1 MAASKL
7 IRGQEFQAEHS
18 RQSWATEREGP
29 FPALAPGGSERLE
42 FRPYARAV
50 AIQDRDASLQAKTGP
65 TGVTGIEIEG
75 AAHHLGKRLVRVAEN
90 DHVGIFAND
99 AAVERRSGRA
109 DIHDMMDEKFA
120 AIELD
125 DLGFLEGES
134 GVGVA
139 QHRGDGR
146 DAFQLQDQPRQ
157 ADIAGVENV
166 VHAVEERRDFRVQ
179 VVVGV
184 GKNANFHLRQGSLAR
199 RRHQSMF
206 RAADS
211 WPPAQPALASSGFA
225 SPAGSLAASAPS
237 GAAFS
242 RADSAASPSFMTPAN
257 RPVNSP
263 PPRTVLRKN
272 SQVGG

>member
-1 MAASKL
+1 MRPLALKPQATTASK
-7 IRGQEFQAEHS
+7 H
-18 RQSWATEREGP
+18 
-29 FPALAPGGSERLE
+29 ALRARRAFSESERLE
-42 FRPYARAV
+42 FRPHARAV
-50 AIQDRDASLQAKTGP
+50 AIQDGNASLQAKTRP
-65 TGVTGIEIEG
+65 ASVTGIEIES

-90 DHVGIFAND
+90 DHVGILAND
-99 AAVERRSGRA
+99 AAVERRSRRGH
-109 DIHDMMDEKFA
+109 IHNMMDEKLA

-184 GKNANFHLRQGSLAR
+184 GKDANFHLRQGSMAR
-199 RRHQSMF
+199 RRHQSIF

-211 WPPAQPALASSGFA
+211 WPPVQPALVSSGLA
-225 SPAGSLAASAPS
+225 SPAGSLA
-237 GAAFS
+237 
-242 RADSAASPSFMTPAN
+242 SAASSGA
-257 RPVNSP
+257 
-263 PPRTVLRKN
+263 
-272 SQVGG
+272 GH